1 MDSRLPSIRRISI
14 VQHRIQLNDFK
25 KHKQTNSPKKIHTNP
40 PPVLPKLMRF
50 STPVETTISFPNRIE
65 PKKTIKKVNCVVE
78 EDFRET
84 KNQPSNQ
91 RSFKSE
97 NRRNGI
103 HDLNKIL
110 VEIEQLK

>member
-1 MDSRLPSIRRISI
+1 MDSCMPSIRRISI
-14 VQHRIQLNDFK
+14 VQHRLQLNDLK
-25 KHKQTNSPKKIHTNP
+25 KFKQTNSPKKIQLNP

-50 STPVETTISFPNRIE
+50 STPVEATNSFNNKIE

-84 KNQPSNQ
+84 KNQPTNQ
-91 RSFKSE
+91 KSLKSE

-110 VEIEQLK
+110 VEIE